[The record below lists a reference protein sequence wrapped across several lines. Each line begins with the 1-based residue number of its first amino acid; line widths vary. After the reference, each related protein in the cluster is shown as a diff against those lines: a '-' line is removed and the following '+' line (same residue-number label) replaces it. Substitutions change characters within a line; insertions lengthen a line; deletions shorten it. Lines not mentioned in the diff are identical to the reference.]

1 MKHPAEWITLAVAL
15 TGALVTFGVL
25 DEPTAAW
32 ITAGLG
38 LVPGIVTG
46 VVEWLRRRPKGS

>member
-1 MKHPAEWITLAVAL
+1 MKRPAEIVTALGGVVA
-15 TGALVTFGVL
+15 ALVTFGVL

-32 ITAGLG
+32 ITLGLG

-46 VVEWLRRRPKGS
+46 VVEWLRKRPA